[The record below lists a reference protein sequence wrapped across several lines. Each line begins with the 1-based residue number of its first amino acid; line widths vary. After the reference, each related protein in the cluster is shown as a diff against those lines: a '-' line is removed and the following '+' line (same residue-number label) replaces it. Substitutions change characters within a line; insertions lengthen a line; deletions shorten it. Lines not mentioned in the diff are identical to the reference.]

1 MGALAV
7 TLITVAW
14 VGVLSWYF
22 LFGLW
27 LVPYRLMRRTQRTGK
42 RNALRH
48 QELLSAMYRDN
59 GRG

>member
-1 MGALAV
+1 
-7 TLITVAW
+7 
-14 VGVLSWYF
+14 
-22 LFGLW
+22 
-27 LVPYRLMRRTQRTGK
+27 MRRAQRTGK